1 MTTRRVK
8 FLTSIAGPRF
18 AYNEGFVYEMP
29 ADAAVRWVRRGL
41 AQWADRTGGE
51 TADTGPAEVAALRIG
66 RPKPRKLGGGW
77 YELPGGEKVRGRQA
91 LERALAAG

>member
-18 AYNEGFVYEMP
+18 AYNEGFTYEMP
-29 ADAAVRWVRRGL
+29 AEAAARWVRRGL
-41 AQWADRTGGE
+41 AGYADRAVGE
-51 TADTGPAEVAALRIG
+51 TADTGPAEVAAVRIG

-77 YELPGGEKVRGRQA
+77 FELEGGVKVHGRRA